1 MEFYILYILHIFCV
15 MMLVMVSEVA
25 IPISQRICAVKL
37 NSCALD
43 SLLWSNLFVDY
54 HFYKA
59 EKFWNT
65 VCQGFRMEYLVIP
78 VSF

>member
-43 SLLWSNLFVDY
+43 SLL
-54 HFYKA
+54 
-59 EKFWNT
+59 
-65 VCQGFRMEYLVIP
+65 
-78 VSF
+78 